1 MLRILGYTPWHYDK
15 SNNPSIYRFDNE
27 LGWISK
33 SGKYSMSVSKS
44 NKDIFEMTIEND
56 SSRKIYG
63 NPSENK
69 ILFLGGSFTQGWGVN
84 DNETFA
90 NYVQKD
96 FKNYQIK
103 NFGQGGYGSV
113 QSYLLLKRL
122 FNKGAKPKLV
132 VYSFIDH
139 HEYRNVARGEWLRL
153 LLKYSNSGH
162 ETPPRVPFA
171 TVGKNNLINFHK
183 PVAYPMF
190 PLRETL
196 SLVNFLEF
204 NYAKITTKRRK
215 KMQKDVLRKLLLEM
229 KKISDTTNSVFLF
242 VNLKSEISEHENC
255 EILVIDSN
263 SSDETSEIAKQTL
276 DKSALDRKR
285 WKIITAEKPG
295 KSHAVNLALRICKS
309 EIIIMIDADVTL
321 EPGWLKKFQISLA
334 TKNVGVASGI
344 EIRNENQGNSTR
356 QYYRSYSNKLRS
368 LESSHDTT
376 PVLEGGLIS
385 WRKSALEDFLLDED
399 GIKNLII

>member
-1 MLRILGYTPWHYDK
+1 MKSTLLLKNILTTFLGIFLSLIVIEIILRILGYTPWHYDK

-33 SGKYSMSVSKS
+33 SGKFSMSVSKS

-63 NPSENK
+63 NPAENK

-84 DNETFA
+84 DNETFT
-90 NYVQKD
+90 NNVQKD

-122 FNKGAKPKLV
+122 YDEGAKPKLV

-242 VNLKSEISEHENC
+242 VNLKSEISEHENFLINHRINYVDC
-255 EILVIDSN
+255 NIKL
-263 SSDETSEIAKQTL
+263 SE
-276 DKSALDRKR
+276 
-285 WKIITAEKPG
+285 
-295 KSHAVNLALRICKS
+295 
-309 EIIIMIDADVTL
+309 
-321 EPGWLKKFQISLA
+321 
-334 TKNVGVASGI
+334 
-344 EIRNENQGNSTR
+344 
-356 QYYRSYSNKLRS
+356 
-368 LESSHDTT
+368 DT
-376 PVLEGGLIS
+376 
-385 WRKSALEDFLLDED
+385 LLDGD
-399 GIKNLII
+399 YHPNVKAHVLYSRCITSYLKRNNLLF